1 MLEKILLRNK
11 KNASWLKF
19 CNPRYVYTSTDLS
32 EVKRILQEIQTKVE
46 KDGLYAAGYLSYEA
60 APAFDPAFIV
70 HDKPILP
77 LLCFGVYEEVEELS
91 TIADDR
97 PSCNDDLK
105 WTLDTSK
112 DCYEKKFLYIK
123 QQIELGNTYQ
133 INYTLRNLADGITD
147 PYSFF
152 LAKATHA
159 PFAAFIE
166 SQEHTI
172 ISASPEL
179 FFSLDGEHLESRP
192 MKGTSSRGKT
202 YFEDITLRK
211 ELNGSEKNL
220 AENIMITDMLR
231 NDMGRISEPGSV
243 FADAVC
249 ELEKYPTVWQMTS
262 TVKSRTK
269 ANFIEILSALFP
281 CASVTGAPK
290 IASMKIISEIENTSR
305 DIYTGAI
312 GYIAPGRRAQF
323 SVPIRTILVDNNS
336 HKATYGTGG
345 GIVWDSDS
353 SSEFH
358 ECLTKSKMLTSRDD
372 DNFELFETI
381 LWEPEKGLHLIDY
394 HFSRLQESA
403 SYFGFDVDILFI
415 KKELMSYQKESA
427 AASKVI
433 KILVNKEGS
442 LRILQ
447 SDLLPSHTAANY
459 KISFAKKPIDEENIF
474 YYHKTTKREIYELA
488 KAEHPDS
495 DDILFWNDKGE
506 ITETKIANVIFNI
519 DDEWVTPPQSSGL
532 LGGTYRAML
541 LEKALLKERIIHKSE
556 ILNASEITLI
566 NSVRGKFTAQL
577 I

>member
-19 CNPRYVYTSTDLS
+19 SNPKHVYACTELS
-32 EVKRILQEIQTKVE
+32 EVKKILREIQTQVE

-70 HDKPILP
+70 HKKPILP

-91 TIADDR
+91 SIADER
-97 PSCNDDLK
+97 PSYDDDLE

-112 DCYEKKFLYIK
+112 DCYEKNFLYIK

-133 INYTLRNLADGITD
+133 INYTLRNLTDGVTD
-147 PYSFF
+147 PYDFF
-152 LAKATHA
+152 LSKATHA

-179 FFSLDGEHLESRP
+179 FFSLDGEFLESRP

-202 YFEDITLRK
+202 NFEDIALRRALK
-211 ELNGSEKNL
+211 GSEKNL

-243 FADAVC
+243 YVDAVC

-262 TVKSRTK
+262 SVKSRTK
-269 ANFIEILSALFP
+269 ANIIEILSALFP

-290 IASMKIISEIENTSR
+290 IASMEIISEIENTSR

-353 SSEFH
+353 STEFH

-403 SYFGFDVDILFI
+403 TYFGFDVDILFI
-415 KKELMSYQKESA
+415 KRELMSYLKEYTA
-427 AASKVI
+427 AAKVI

-459 KISFAKKPIDEENIF
+459 TISFAKKPIDKENIF

-488 KAEHPDS
+488 EAEHPDS

-519 DDEWVTPPQSSGL
+519 DDEWITPPQSSGL

-541 LEKALLKERIIHKSE
+541 LEKGLLKERIIHKSE

-566 NSVRGKFTAQL
+566 NSVRGKFTAKL